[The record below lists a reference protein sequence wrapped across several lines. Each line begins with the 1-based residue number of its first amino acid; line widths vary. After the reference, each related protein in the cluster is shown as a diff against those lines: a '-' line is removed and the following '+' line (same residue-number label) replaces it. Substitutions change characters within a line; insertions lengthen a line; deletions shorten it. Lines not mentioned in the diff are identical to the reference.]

1 MIYEAFKKLIFGEYR
16 AQNIGNSKDYLLKKM
31 KVKLNMR
38 NFALLKEVFQ
48 LWVTEV
54 L

>member
-16 AQNIGNSKDYLLKKM
+16 AQHLGNSKDYLLKKT
-31 KVKLNMR
+31 KFKLNMR

-48 LWVTEV
+48 LWVTEM